1 MPRFVLET
9 VIAASRAVVFAAA
22 LNPELHLQS
31 MARYDETMIEEPAGG
46 AFTEGSTVTWRAR
59 HFGIPFRLRSVV
71 FDIDAPHRFTDRQIA
86 GPFREFRHEHVFEE
100 HPRGT
105 LMRDTIV
112 FRSPFGPLDRVVD
125 ALVLGR
131 YMERLIAE
139 RNSALVAAIEDGGR
153 TLPA

>member
-1 MPRFVLET
+1 MCSSDL
-9 VIAASRAVVFAAA
+9 
-22 LNPELHLQS
+22 
-31 MARYDETMIEEPAGG
+31 
-46 AFTEGSTVTWRAR
+46 GSTVTWRAR

-71 FDIDAPHRFTDRQIA
+71 FDIDAPHRFTDRQID
-86 GPFREFRHEHVFEE
+86 GPFRNLRHEHVFEE

-112 FRSPFGPLDRVVD
+112 FRSPFGLLGRVVD

-139 RNSALVAAIEDGGR
+139 RNTALVAAIEDGGR